1 MSRDMLITKGIA
13 LLAGKQKI
21 KSFNAVELSIVIKR
35 GMVKILVKIYLF
47 TNAFLIVNQKLNVN
61 RRVIK

>member
-1 MSRDMLITKGIA
+1 MMSRDMLITKGIA

-35 GMVKILVKIYLF
+35 GMVKILVKIHLF
-47 TNAFLIVNQKLNVN
+47 TNAFLCISNS
-61 RRVIK
+61 

>member
-21 KSFNAVELSIVIKR
+21 KSFNAVELSIVIK
-35 GMVKILVKIYLF
+35 IKIYLF
-47 TNAFLIVNQKLNVN
+47 TNALVMHF
-61 RRVIK
+61 